1 MTGLIAEKI
10 AQINS
15 EIPSNVSL
23 IAVTKQ
29 VTVDKIREAYQAGVR
44 NFAENRLQDA
54 LDKQEKLQDLKD
66 ISWHFIGHL
75 QSNKAR
81 KVLEHF
87 DWIHSVDD
95 LNIAL
100 RLNSLATELGL
111 NPQVLLQVK
120 LLSDPNKYGW
130 NGNELKQDLARLNE
144 LNHLKIKGLMTILP
158 LGLNQSEML
167 TTFEKTRDLASE
179 INQENWSNLKLTELS
194 MGMSSDYLLAIKA
207 GATMIRLG
215 TIIFGDRN

>member
-1 MTGLIAEKI
+1 MTGLIAKKI

-44 NFAENRLQDA
+44 NFAENRLQEA
-54 LDKQEKLQDLKD
+54 LDKQEKLRDIGD

-81 KVLEHF
+81 KILQHF
-87 DWIHSVDD
+87 HWIHSVDH
-95 LNIAL
+95 LNIAV
-100 RLNSLATELGL
+100 RLNSLAKELGL
-111 NPQVLLQVK
+111 NPQVLLQIK
-120 LLSDPNKYGW
+120 LLPDPNKYGW
-130 NGNELKQDLARLNE
+130 NESDLKQDLAQLNE

-158 LGLNQSEML
+158 LGLTDSEIFA
-167 TTFEKTRDLASE
+167 TFEKTRDIASE

-194 MGMSSDYLLAIKA
+194 MGMSSDYLLALKA

>member
-1 MTGLIAEKI
+1 MTALIAKI

-15 EIPSNVSL
+15 EISSNVSL

-44 NFAENRLQDA
+44 NFAENRLQEA
-54 LDKQEKLQDLKD
+54 LDKQEKLQDLGD

-87 DWIHSVDD
+87 DWIHSVDQ

-100 RLNSLATELGL
+100 RLNILAAELGL

-120 LLSDPNKYGW
+120 LLPDPNKYGW
-130 NGNELKQDLARLNE
+130 NESNLKQDLAQLNE
-144 LNHLKIKGLMTILP
+144 LNYLKIKGLMTILP
-158 LGLNQSEML
+158 LGLTESEML

-179 INQENWSNLKLTELS
+179 INQENWSNLTELS
-194 MGMSSDYLLAIKA
+194 
-207 GATMIRLG
+207 
-215 TIIFGDRN
+215 N

>member
-120 LLSDPNKYGW
+120 LLPDPNKYGW